1 MVVTRSARAKASIQA
16 ASAESS
22 GQKCVFSGLQSSAA
36 NGIQAHPE
44 SSTGS
49 DARTTAESQTTG
61 KQSLIPRT
69 PKARK
74 RKSRTT
80 GSLPKGTEP
89 STDGE
94 TSEAESNYSVSE
106 HHDTILR
113 VTRRRQILIAC
124 SPVSSVRKKP
134 KVTPT
139 KESYTEEIVSEA
151 ESHVSGISRIV

>member
-22 GQKCVFSGLQSSAA
+22 GQKSSAA

-61 KQSLIPRT
+61 KQSSIPRT

-89 STDGE
+89 SMDGE
-94 TSEAESNYSVSE
+94 TSEAESNYSSVSE

-124 SPVSSVRKKP
+124 SPVSSVRK
-134 KVTPT
+134 
-139 KESYTEEIVSEA
+139 A
-151 ESHVSGISRIV
+151 ESNSNKGVLH